1 MRPTGRREEGRPR
14 LPLSPSLSALWR
26 RDSGG
31 GGTAEDDDG
40 GTSGR
45 AGLRAGDA
53 KASARVKQTRL
64 AWNKGGGV
72 LSAVP
77 VLQNI
82 LAYNTSS
89 QICLNIAKFHYPNCN
104 QHDNLATLRVRVS
117 GGCKAKVRRWGR
129 TDEPGNRK
137 REFAPRSLARSRYSC
152 SLRQTDW
159 TAFRSVGGASA
170 ATAAR
175 KAEQDKYR

>member
-1 MRPTGRREEGRPR
+1 M
-14 LPLSPSLSALWR
+14 
-26 RDSGG
+26 
-31 GGTAEDDDG
+31 
-40 GTSGR
+40 
-45 AGLRAGDA
+45 RAGDA

-104 QHDNLATLRVRVS
+104 QHGNLATLRVRVS
-117 GGCKAKVRRWGR
+117 GGCKAKVRRWRWGR
-129 TDEPGNRK
+129 TSRATESESSLPARSVSLQLQPSTDRLDGLSVGR
-137 REFAPRSLARSRYSC
+137 RSLGSDGGEKGRT
-152 SLRQTDW
+152 RQIPIEGSDDTRW
-159 TAFRSVGGASA
+159 RHTGLAH
-170 ATAAR
+170 T
-175 KAEQDKYR
+175 